1 MKSNTKLLLCIILV
15 VYTICVLALND
26 SSMDN
31 LMEKV
36 DDILIEKIKDTV
48 YKNTLDDDI
57 TDSIK
62 NLLKNDNSDS
72 RNKTY

>member
-72 RNKTY
+72 RNKT